1 MERGMTRRQAAKTG
15 ALAAAMVV
23 GVPRWAL
30 AAMSQEQEVPFT
42 DMPDGFE
49 TDPTA
54 IVRFVDI
61 RRIDE
66 FFTPA
71 DEFFTIQ
78 HYGQPDI
85 DVATH
90 AVEISGL
97 VTHPQALSVADIRRR
112 PRTEIACAFECSGN
126 SRRRFNGLISN
137 GLWGGTSLRALLDD
151 VGVEPDGKEVVFFGA
166 DAGTETIESRG
177 NSWQVD
183 QQYARSLSL
192 ADAMRDDALLAYE
205 LNGEPLSLNQGSP
218 LRLIVPGWY
227 GVAQVKWL
235 NQIHVQADR
244 FMGKFMAREYVTLTA
259 EQVGESVKY
268 TETSITRIQL
278 KSAIAKVT
286 RGAGHHTIPGFALND
301 GTPLRSVEVKVDD
314 GPWRPATL
322 DERNTKYSWKLF
334 SVRWEGAKPGE
345 HTIVSRVTDANG
357 TVQPVLED
365 LAEKR
370 TSWENNA
377 QFARTVMIS

>member
-15 ALAAAMVV
+15 ALAAGSMVV

-30 AAMSQEQEVPFT
+30 ATMSQEQEVPFT

-85 DVATH
+85 DAATH

-97 VTHPQALSVADIRRR
+97 VTRPQALSVADIRRR

-137 GLWGGTSLRALLDD
+137 GLWGGTSLRAMLDD
-151 VGVEPDGKEVVFFGA
+151 VGVETG
-166 DAGTETIESRG
+166 R
-177 NSWQVD
+177 
-183 QQYARSLSL
+183 
-192 ADAMRDDALLAYE
+192 
-205 LNGEPLSLNQGSP
+205 QGSRV
-218 LRLIVPGWY
+218 LRRRYRHGD
-227 GVAQVKWL
+227 
-235 NQIHVQADR
+235 N
-244 FMGKFMAREYVTLTA
+244 REPR
-259 EQVGESVKY
+259 Q
-268 TETSITRIQL
+268 QL
-278 KSAIAKVT
+278 
-286 RGAGHHTIPGFALND
+286 AG
-301 GTPLRSVEVKVDD
+301 
-314 GPWRPATL
+314 GPAVRP
-322 DERNTKYSWKLF
+322 
-334 SVRWEGAKPGE
+334 
-345 HTIVSRVTDANG
+345 
-357 TVQPVLED
+357 QPVVGGRHARGRHAGL
-365 LAEKR
+365 R
-370 TSWENNA
+370 A
-377 QFARTVMIS
+377 QR